1 MVNNL
6 VSQQTA
12 VTAPFHIFPEENDRW
27 PKICC
32 DEHRAKP
39 CPSHLV
45 GRCLA
50 EGHTYRMRKA
60 AIHLADAVVAAFIA
74 LAAIQP
80 ASALPMTDGP
90 VGFTEIESALED
102 TGDIVF
108 KTFLRVYP
116 VDVSISLDDLT
127 FLEQPDDSGLGSMA
141 ASLNIRINSI
151 IFTFRQAETGPIPE
165 PGSLILL
172 SSALVGFG
180 VFRRRRRNVE

>member
-1 MVNNL
+1 
-6 VSQQTA
+6 
-12 VTAPFHIFPEENDRW
+12 
-27 PKICC
+27 
-32 DEHRAKP
+32 
-39 CPSHLV
+39 
-45 GRCLA
+45 
-50 EGHTYRMRKA
+50 MRKA
-60 AIHLADAVVAAFIA
+60 AIHLAEAVVAAFTA

-108 KTFLRVYP
+108 KTLLRVYP
-116 VDVSISLDDLT
+116 VAVSISVDDLT
-127 FLEQPDDSGLGSMA
+127 ILEQPNDSGLGSMA
-141 ASLNIRINSI
+141 ASLDIRINSV
-151 IFTFRQAETGPIPE
+151 IFTFGQAETGPIPE